1 MKKLKDLFKKSKPAK
16 NYYTVLVVSVLVIVL
31 TLVFRKI
38 YLNYVE
44 SLNVSLFQDKS
55 INQINTDDF
64 NFALTE
70 VSEAIL
76 YVSYSNDKE
85 IANIDR
91 KIYKVLERKSL
102 IDKVIYWDIT
112 DLYND
117 GNYMS
122 QLREKFPEVSANISI
137 APLIIYIKD
146 GKAVEVLSSE
156 YTLLN
161 TDRVK
166 EMIDKYGIE

>member
-1 MKKLKDLFKKSKPAK
+1 
-16 NYYTVLVVSVLVIVL
+16 
-31 TLVFRKI
+31 
-38 YLNYVE
+38 
-44 SLNVSLFQDKS
+44 
-55 INQINTDDF
+55 
-64 NFALTE
+64 
-70 VSEAIL
+70 
-76 YVSYSNDKE
+76 
-85 IANIDR
+85 
-91 KIYKVLERKSL
+91 
-102 IDKVIYWDIT
+102 
-112 DLYND
+112 
-117 GNYMS
+117 MS